1 MTISQD
7 IPSDLTK
14 IKTKV
19 ALNLTKRQLICFS
32 IAIILALPIF
42 FISRKIIGMELS
54 LILCMLEAVPFFLF
68 GVYEKNG
75 VPLERLILIKI
86 RKEIIRPEVRRYR
99 ETNIYEEAK
108 KKEEIRRKIESIERK
123 EQKLRKSK

>member
-42 FISRKIIGMELS
+42 FFTRKIIGMELS

-86 RKEIIRPEVRRYR
+86 RKEIIRPEVRRYK

-108 KKEEIRRKIESIERK
+108 KKEEIRRKIESLERK